1 MNSDDIKRLQIN
13 VNGIVQ
19 GVGFRPFV
27 LRLATENNLS
37 GFVRNSQAGVEIEV
51 EGNSKDIN
59 RFVTELREK
68 APPLSEITNLET
80 FFVPVQ
86 RSNQFEIIASTEEI
100 GNQTLISPDV
110 CICDDCLSELFD
122 PRNRR
127 YLYPFINCTNCGPRL
142 TIIENIPYDRK
153 YTTMN
158 KFEMCEECSKE
169 YHDPHDRRFHAQ
181 PNACPKCGPNIWL
194 EQAGDDVILEKD
206 KAITKAARDLAN
218 GKIVAVK
225 GLGGF
230 HLAVDAYNDE
240 AIKKLRER
248 KRREEKPFAVMVPN
262 INSLDDLVWLSD
274 DEKILLS
281 SFARPILLLKKK
293 NCIISESVAPNNKR
307 LGVVIAYT
315 PLHHILLKEFEKIS
329 INHPSVLVMTSA
341 NFSEEPI
348 EITNDSAKNN
358 LSEVADSFL
367 FHNRNILIRADDSV
381 GMFINNK
388 QRMIRRS
395 RGFVPKPFFIK
406 KSGIAVLGVGAEL
419 KNTICLLKNDK
430 AFLSQYIGDLTNFSA
445 HQFFKETIN
454 YQQKIIDCKAEYV
467 GYDLHPDYLSTRW
480 AKEESG
486 LPSFGVQH
494 HHAHMASCMGEHDFK
509 KDVIGI
515 ILDGTGFGIDN
526 TIWGGEVLIGNYTKV
541 KRFAHLETIPL
552 PGGDAAIKEPWR
564 IAVSYLYHAFDGKL
578 PPMDFLEK
586 RNTDIVLQM
595 LAKKINSP
603 LTSSA
608 GRLFDAVSVI
618 CGGPETIRY
627 EAQAAI
633 ELMQKINTIDVE
645 AYLINEEEI
654 KLKSI
659 SLKTLIRN
667 VVEDVEKNVPSSII
681 SARFHKTLAHL
692 LINKTEQA
700 RAETNI
706 NDVVLSGGVFQNEI
720 LLELMENE
728 LAQLNFNIYSHS
740 KIPTND
746 GGISFGQVMVVNELI
761 AKGMRQVE
769 FVL

>member
-1 MNSDDIKRLQIN
+1 MHKAKTIRLQIK

-27 LRLATENNLS
+27 LRLAIENNLS
-37 GFVRNSQAGVEIEV
+37 GFVRNSQSGVEIEV

-59 RFVTELREK
+59 RFVIDLREK
-68 APPLSEITNLET
+68 APPLSEIIHIET
-80 FFVPVQ
+80 FYVTVQ
-86 RSNQFEIIASTEEI
+86 HSNQFEIIASTEEI

-122 PRNRR
+122 PGNRR

-169 YHDPHDRRFHAQ
+169 YYDPHDRRFHAQ

-194 EQAGDDVILEKD
+194 EQTGDNVILEKHD
-206 KAITKAARDLAN
+206 VITKAAMDLAN
-218 GKIVAVK
+218 GKIVAIK

-240 AIKKLRER
+240 AIKKLRKR
-248 KRREEKPFAVMVPN
+248 KRREEKPFAVMVSN
-262 INSLDDLVWLSD
+262 INPLNELVWLSN
-274 DEKILLS
+274 DEKIFLT

-293 NCIISESVAPNNKR
+293 NCSISESVAPNNKR

-315 PLHHILLKEFEKIS
+315 PLHHILFNEFEKFS
-329 INHPSVLVMTSA
+329 KNHPSVLVMTSA

-348 EITNDSAKNN
+348 EITNDGAKNN

-381 GMFINNK
+381 GMYINNK

-406 KSGIAVLGVGAEL
+406 KSGYAVLGVGAEL

-430 AFLSQYIGDLTNFSA
+430 AFLSQHIGDLTNFSA

-486 LPSFGVQH
+486 IPSFGVQH
-494 HHAHMASCMGEHDFK
+494 HHAHMAACMGEHDLK

-515 ILDGTGFGIDN
+515 ILDGTGYGIDN
-526 TIWGGEVLIGNYTKV
+526 TIWGGEVLVGNFTKV

-552 PGGDAAIKEPWR
+552 PGGDSAIKEPWR
-564 IAVSYLYHAFDGKL
+564 IAVSFLHHAFDGEL
-578 PPMDFLEK
+578 PPLNFLANS
-586 RNTDIVLQM
+586 NTNLILQM
-595 LAKKINSP
+595 LKKKINCP

-618 CGGPETIRY
+618 CGGPKTIRY

-633 ELMQKINTIDVE
+633 ELMQKIETMDVE
-645 AYLINEEEI
+645 AYLINEDEI
-654 KLKSI
+654 KSKSI

-667 VVEDVEKNVPSSII
+667 VVEGVEKNILSSII
-681 SARFHKTLAHL
+681 SARFHKTFALM
-692 LINKTEQA
+692 LIKKAEQA
-700 RAETNI
+700 RAETDI

-728 LAQLNFNIYSHS
+728 LIRLNFNVYSHS

-761 AKGMRQVE
+761 TKGMSMVE

>member
-1 MNSDDIKRLQIN
+1 LNSNEITRLQIN

-27 LRLATENNLS
+27 LRIATENNLS
-37 GFVRNSQAGVEIEV
+37 GFVRNSQSGVEIEV

-59 RFVTELREK
+59 RFVTDLREK
-68 APPLSEITNLET
+68 APPLSEIIHLET
-80 FFVPVQ
+80 FYVTVQ
-86 RSNQFEIIASTEEI
+86 RSNQFEIIASTVVI

-153 YTTMN
+153 HTTMN
-158 KFEMCEECSKE
+158 KFDMCEECSKE

-248 KRREEKPFAVMVPN
+248 KRREEKPFAVMVSN
-262 INSLDDLVWLSD
+262 INQLNELVWLSN
-274 DEKILLS
+274 DEKVLLS

-293 NCIISESVAPNNKR
+293 NCRIAESVAPHNKR
-307 LGVVIAYT
+307 LGVMLAYT
-315 PLHHILLKEFEKIS
+315 PLHHVLLEEVQKHLKHF
-329 INHPSVLVMTSA
+329 PPVLVMTSA

-358 LSEVADSFL
+358 LSEVADGFL
-367 FHNRNILIRADDSV
+367 FHNRDILIRADDSV
-381 GMFINNK
+381 VMFVNNK
-388 QRMIRRS
+388 PRIIRRS
-395 RGFVPKPFFIK
+395 RGFVPRPFFTK
-406 KSGIAVLGVGAEL
+406 KKGAAILGVGAEL
-419 KNTICLLKNDK
+419 KNTICLLKNDQ
-430 AFLSQYIGDLTNFSA
+430 AFVSQHIGDLTNFSA

-480 AKEESG
+480 AKEESK

-494 HHAHMASCMGEHDFK
+494 HHAHMASCMGEHDLK

-515 ILDGTGFGIDN
+515 ILDGTGYGLDN

-618 CGGPETIRY
+618 CGGPNTIRY

-633 ELMQKINTIDVE
+633 ELMQKVETMNVEPYCVDEDKTGQKFIPIKSLIKKIVDDV
-645 AYLINEEEI
+645 NNG
-654 KLKSI
+654 
-659 SLKTLIRN
+659 T
-667 VVEDVEKNVPSSII
+667 SSSTI
-681 SARFHKTLAHL
+681 SARFHKTFTQL
-692 LINKTEQA
+692 LIKKAEQA
-700 RAETNI
+700 RAETRI

-728 LAQLNFNIYSHS
+728 LQLKGFNVYSHS

-761 AKGMRQVE
+761 TKGMQKVE

>member
-1 MNSDDIKRLQIN
+1 MNSNEITRLQIN

-27 LRLATENNLS
+27 LRIATENNLS
-37 GFVRNSQAGVEIEV
+37 GFVRNSQSGVEIEV

-59 RFVTELREK
+59 RFVTDLREK
-68 APPLSEITNLET
+68 APPLSEIIHLET
-80 FFVPVQ
+80 FYVTVQ
-86 RSNQFEIIASTEEI
+86 RSNQFEIIASTVVI

-153 YTTMN
+153 HTTMN
-158 KFEMCEECSKE
+158 KFDMCEECSKE

-248 KRREEKPFAVMVPN
+248 KRREEKPFAVMVSN
-262 INSLDDLVWLSD
+262 INQLNELVWLSN
-274 DEKILLS
+274 DEKVLLS

-293 NCIISESVAPNNKR
+293 NCRIAESVAPHNKR
-307 LGVVIAYT
+307 LGVMLAYT
-315 PLHHILLKEFEKIS
+315 PLHHVLLEEVQKHLKHF
-329 INHPSVLVMTSA
+329 PPVLVMTSA

-358 LSEVADSFL
+358 LSEVADGFL
-367 FHNRNILIRADDSV
+367 FHNRDILIRADDSV
-381 GMFINNK
+381 VMFVNNK
-388 QRMIRRS
+388 PRIIRRS
-395 RGFVPKPFFIK
+395 RGFVPRPFFTK
-406 KSGIAVLGVGAEL
+406 KKGAAILGVGAEL
-419 KNTICLLKNDK
+419 KNTICLLKNDQ
-430 AFLSQYIGDLTNFSA
+430 AFVSQHIGDLTNFSA

-480 AKEESG
+480 AKEESK

-494 HHAHMASCMGEHDFK
+494 HHAHMASCMGEHDLK

-515 ILDGTGFGIDN
+515 ILDGTGYGLDN

-618 CGGPETIRY
+618 CGGPNTIRY

-633 ELMQKINTIDVE
+633 ELMQKVETMNVEPYCVDEDKTGQKFIPIKSLIKKIVDDV
-645 AYLINEEEI
+645 NNG
-654 KLKSI
+654 
-659 SLKTLIRN
+659 T
-667 VVEDVEKNVPSSII
+667 SSSTI
-681 SARFHKTLAHL
+681 SARFHKTFTQL
-692 LINKTEQA
+692 LIKKAEQA
-700 RAETNI
+700 RAETRI

-728 LAQLNFNIYSHS
+728 LQLKGFNVYSHS

-761 AKGMRQVE
+761 TKGMQKVE

>member
-1 MNSDDIKRLQIN
+1 MNPDDIKRLHIN

-27 LRLATENNLS
+27 LRIATENNLS
-37 GFVRNSQAGVEIEV
+37 GFVRNSKSGVEIEV
-51 EGNSKDIN
+51 EGNLEDID
-59 RFVTELREK
+59 RFVSELREK
-68 APPLSEITNLET
+68 APPQSEIIHLET
-80 FFVPVQ
+80 FHISVQ
-86 RSNQFEIIASTEEI
+86 HSNQFEIIASTNEI

-110 CICDDCLSELFD
+110 CICDDCLGELFD

-169 YHDPHDRRFHAQ
+169 YYDPHDRRFHAQ
-181 PNACPKCGPNIWL
+181 PNACPKCGPNVWL
-194 EQAGDDVILEKD
+194 EQRGDDLIVENYE
-206 KAITKAARDLAN
+206 AITKAARDLTN

-240 AIKKLRER
+240 AIKKLRLR
-248 KRREEKPFAVMVPN
+248 KRREEKPFAVMVSN
-262 INSLDDLVWLSD
+262 VNQLNDLVWLSD
-274 DEKILLS
+274 DEKILLT

-293 NCIISESVAPNNKR
+293 NCRISESVAPNNKR
-307 LGVVIAYT
+307 LGVMLAYT
-315 PLHHILLKEFEKIS
+315 PLHHVLLKEFEKYS
-329 INHPSVLVMTSA
+329 KNHPSVLVMTSA

-348 EITNDSAKNN
+348 EITNDGAKKN

-367 FHNRNILIRADDSV
+367 FHNRDILIRADDSI
-381 GMFINNK
+381 GMFIINK
-388 QRMIRRS
+388 QRIIRRS

-430 AFLSQYIGDLTNFSA
+430 VFISQHIGDLTNFSA
-445 HQFFKETIN
+445 HQFFKETIV
-454 YQQKIIDCKAEYV
+454 YQQKIIDCKAEFV
-467 GYDLHPDYLSTRW
+467 GYDLHPDYLATRW
-480 AKEESG
+480 AKEENK

-494 HHAHMASCMGEHDFK
+494 HHAHMASCMGEHNLTN
-509 KDVIGI
+509 DVIGI
-515 ILDGTGFGIDN
+515 ILDGTGYGIGG
-526 TIWGGEVLIGNYTKV
+526 TIWGGEILVGGFTKV
-541 KRFAHLETIPL
+541 KRYSHLETIPL

-564 IAVSYLYHAFDGKL
+564 IAVSYLYHSFDGKL
-578 PPMDFLEK
+578 PQLNFLS
-586 RNTDIVLQM
+586 NPSTNIILQM
-595 LAKKINSP
+595 LENKINCP

-618 CGGPETIRY
+618 CGGPERIRY

-633 ELMQKINTIDVE
+633 ELMQKIETIDVE
-645 AYLINEEEI
+645 AYLIDEEEI
-654 KLKSI
+654 KLKAI
-659 SLKTLIRN
+659 SLKSLVRN
-667 VVEDVEKNVPSSII
+667 VVKDVVKNVPLSII
-681 SARFHKTLAHL
+681 SAKFHKTFAQL
-692 LINKTEQA
+692 LIKKAEQA
-700 RAETNI
+700 RAETKINNI
-706 NDVVLSGGVFQNEI
+706 ILSGGVFQNEI

-728 LAQLNFNIYSHS
+728 LKRLNFNVYSHS

-746 GGISFGQVMVVNELI
+746 GGISFGQVLVVNELLT
-761 AKGMRQVE
+761 KGIRQVE
-769 FVL
+769 FV

>member
-1 MNSDDIKRLQIN
+1 MDPDEITRLQIN

-37 GFVRNSQAGVEIEV
+37 GFVRNSQSGVEIEA
-51 EGNSKDIN
+51 EGNLKDIS

-68 APPLSEITNLET
+68 APPISEIIHLET
-80 FFVPVQ
+80 FYVTLQ
-86 RSNQFEIIASTEEI
+86 HSTQFEIIASTGKI

-110 CICDDCLSELFD
+110 SICDDCLNELFD
-122 PRNRR
+122 PSNRR

-158 KFEMCEECSKE
+158 KFEMCEECFKE
-169 YHDPHDRRFHAQ
+169 YHEPHDRRFHAQ
-181 PNACPKCGPNIWL
+181 PNACPKCGPNVWF
-194 EQAGDDVILEKD
+194 EQTENGVILEKTE
-206 KAITKAARDLAN
+206 AITKAAMDLAN

-230 HLAVDAYNDE
+230 HLAVDANNDE
-240 AIKKLRER
+240 AVKKLRER

-262 INSLDDLVWLSD
+262 INSLNDLVWLSD
-274 DEKILLS
+274 DEKISLP

-293 NCIISESVAPNNKR
+293 NCSISESVASNNKR
-307 LGVVIAYT
+307 LGVIIAYT
-315 PLHHILLKEFEKIS
+315 PLHHVLFKEFEKFS
-329 INHPSVLVMTSA
+329 KSLPSVLVMTSA

-348 EITNDSAKNN
+348 EITNDNAKKN
-358 LSEVADSFL
+358 LSEVTDSFL
-367 FHNRNILIRADDSV
+367 FHNRDILIRADDSV
-381 GMFINNK
+381 GIFINNK
-388 QRMIRRS
+388 QRIIRRS

-406 KSGIAVLGVGAEL
+406 KSGAQILGIGAEL
-419 KNTICLLKNDK
+419 KNTICLLKDDK
-430 AFLSQYIGDLTNFSA
+430 AFISQHVGDLTNYSA
-445 HQFFKETIN
+445 HQFFRETIN

-480 AKEESG
+480 AKEESK

-494 HHAHMASCMGEHDFK
+494 HHAHMAACMGEHNLEN
-509 KDVIGI
+509 DVIAI
-515 ILDGTGFGIDN
+515 VLDGTGYGMDG
-526 TIWGGEVLIGNYTKV
+526 TIWGGEILVGGFTKV
-541 KRFAHLETIPL
+541 KRYSHLEIIPL

-564 IAVSYLYHAFDGKL
+564 IAVSYLYHAFDRKL
-578 PPMDFLEK
+578 PALNFLADPGT
-586 RNTDIVLQM
+586 NLILQM
-595 LAKKINSP
+595 LKKKINCM

-618 CGGPETIRY
+618 CGGSKTIRY

-633 ELMQKINTIDVE
+633 ELMQKVE
-645 AYLINEEEI
+645 SMNVEPYSVDEDETGQKFIPIKSLITKI
-654 KLKSI
+654 I
-659 SLKTLIRN
+659 
-667 VVEDVEKNVPSSII
+667 EDLNNGTSSSTI
-681 SARFHKTLAHL
+681 SARFHKTFAHL

-700 RAETNI
+700 RAETKI

-728 LAQLNFNIYSHS
+728 LQLKGFNVYSHE
-740 KIPTND
+740 KNPTND
-746 GGISFGQVMVVNELI
+746 GGISFGQVMVVKALI
-761 AKGMRQVE
+761 EKGMQQVE
-769 FVL
+769 FRL

>member
-1 MNSDDIKRLQIN
+1 MNSDEITRLQIN

-51 EGNSKDIN
+51 EGNSKDVN
-59 RFVTELREK
+59 KFVIELREK
-68 APPLSEITNLET
+68 APPLSEIIRIET
-80 FFVPVQ
+80 FDIGVKH
-86 RSNQFEIIASTEEI
+86 STQFEIIASTEEI

-206 KAITKAARDLAN
+206 KAITKAARDLTN

-248 KRREEKPFAVMVPN
+248 KRREEKPFAVMVHN
-262 INSLDDLVWLSD
+262 INLLNHLVWLSD
-274 DEKILLS
+274 DEKILLT

-293 NCIISESVAPNNKR
+293 NCSISESVAPNNKR
-307 LGVVIAYT
+307 LGVMVAYT
-315 PLHHILLKEFEKIS
+315 PLHHVLMKEFEKYS
-329 INHPSVLVMTSA
+329 KNLPSVLVMTSA

-367 FHNRNILIRADDSV
+367 FHNRDILIRADDSV

-388 QRMIRRS
+388 QRIIRRS

-406 KSGIAVLGVGAEL
+406 KPGIAVLAVGAEL
-419 KNTICLLKNDK
+419 KNTICLLKDDK
-430 AFLSQYIGDLTNFSA
+430 AFLSQHIGDLTNYSA

-480 AKEESG
+480 AKEESK

-494 HHAHMASCMGEHDFK
+494 HHAHMASCMGEHDLK

-515 ILDGTGFGIDN
+515 ILDGTGYGIDN
-526 TIWGGEVLIGNYTKV
+526 TIWGGEILIGNYTKV

-564 IAVSYLYHAFDGKL
+564 IALSYLYNAFECKL
-578 PPMDFLEK
+578 PQLDFLNGLNSE
-586 RNTDIVLQM
+586 IVLQM
-595 LAKKINSP
+595 LDKKINSP

-618 CGGPETIRY
+618 CGGSKTIRY

-654 KLKSI
+654 KPKSI

-667 VVEDVEKNVPSSII
+667 VVEDVGKNVPSSII
-681 SARFHKTLAHL
+681 SARFHKTFLQL
-692 LINKTEQA
+692 LIKKAEQA
-700 RAETNI
+700 RDEIKI
-706 NDVVLSGGVFQNEI
+706 NDIILSGGVFQNEI
-720 LLELMENE
+720 LLKLMEKE
-728 LAQLNFNIYSHS
+728 LQLKGFNVYSHS

-746 GGISFGQVMVVNELI
+746 GGISFGQVMVVNELVT
-761 AKGMRQVE
+761 KGMRKVE

>member
-1 MNSDDIKRLQIN
+1 LNSDEITRLQIN

-27 LRLATENNLS
+27 LRIATENNLN
-37 GFVRNSQAGVEIEV
+37 GFVRNSQSGVEIEV
-51 EGNSKDIN
+51 EGNLKDIN
-59 RFVTELREK
+59 RFVTDLREK
-68 APPLSEITNLET
+68 APPLSDIIHVET
-80 FFVPVQ
+80 LPVTVQ
-86 RSNQFEIIASTEEI
+86 HSNQFEIIASTDEI

-153 YTTMN
+153 YTTMS

-206 KAITKAARDLAN
+206 KAIIKAARDLAN

-248 KRREEKPFAVMVPN
+248 KRREEKPFAVMVSN
-262 INSLDDLVWLSD
+262 INQLNELVWLSN
-274 DEKILLS
+274 DEKILLT

-293 NCIISESVAPNNKR
+293 NCSISESVAPNNKR
-307 LGVVIAYT
+307 LGVMVAYT
-315 PLHHILLKEFEKIS
+315 PLHHILLKECEKIS
-329 INHPSVLVMTSA
+329 INHPPVLVMTSA

-348 EITNDSAKNN
+348 EITNDGAKNN

-367 FHNRNILIRADDSV
+367 FHNRDILIRADDSV

-388 QRMIRRS
+388 QRIIRRS

-430 AFLSQYIGDLTNFSA
+430 AFISQHIGDLTNFSA
-445 HQFFKETIN
+445 HQFFRETIN

-494 HHAHMASCMGEHDFK
+494 HHAHMASCMCEHDLK
-509 KDVIGI
+509 NDVIGI
-515 ILDGTGFGIDN
+515 ILDGTGYGIDN

-541 KRFAHLETIPL
+541 KRFAHLENIPL

-608 GRLFDAVSVI
+608 GRLFDAVSVL
-618 CGGPETIRY
+618 CGGPNTIRY

-633 ELMQKINTIDVE
+633 ELMQKVETMDVE
-645 AYLINEEEI
+645 AYLINEKEI

-667 VVEDVEKNVPSSII
+667 VVEDVEKNVPSSIV
-681 SARFHKTLAHL
+681 SAKFHKTFAQL
-692 LINKTEQA
+692 LIKKAEQA
-700 RAETNI
+700 WNETNI
-706 NDVVLSGGVFQNEI
+706 NDIVLSGGVFQNEV

-728 LAQLNFNIYSHS
+728 LQLKGFNVYSHS

-761 AKGMRQVE
+761 TKGMRQVE

>member
-1 MNSDDIKRLQIN
+1 MHKAKTIRLQIK

-27 LRLATENNLS
+27 LRLATENNLN
-37 GFVRNSQAGVEIEV
+37 GFVRNSQSGVEIEI
-51 EGNSKDIN
+51 EGNLNDIN

-68 APPLSEITNLET
+68 APPLSEIIHLET
-80 FFVPVQ
+80 FYVAVQ
-86 RSNQFEIIASTEEI
+86 HSTQFEIIASTEEI

-194 EQAGDDVILEKD
+194 EQTGDNVILEKHEV
-206 KAITKAARDLAN
+206 ITKAAMDLAN

-240 AIKKLRER
+240 AIKKLRKR
-248 KRREEKPFAVMVPN
+248 KRREEKPFAVMVSN
-262 INSLDDLVWLSD
+262 INPLNELVWLSN
-274 DEKILLS
+274 DEKIFLT

-293 NCIISESVAPNNKR
+293 NCSISESVAPNNKR

-315 PLHHILLKEFEKIS
+315 PLHHILFNEFEKFS
-329 INHPSVLVMTSA
+329 KNHPSVLVMTSA

-367 FHNRNILIRADDSV
+367 FHNRDILIRADDSV
-381 GMFINNK
+381 AMFVNNK
-388 QRMIRRS
+388 HRMIRRS
-395 RGFVPKPFFIK
+395 RGFVPKPFFIM

-419 KNTICLLKNDK
+419 KNTICLLKDDK
-430 AFLSQYIGDLTNFSA
+430 AFISQHIGDLTNFPA

-454 YQQKIIDCKAEYV
+454 YQQKIIDCKVEYV
-467 GYDLHPDYLSTRW
+467 GYDLHPDYLSTKW
-480 AKEESG
+480 AKEENK

-494 HHAHMASCMGEHDFK
+494 HHAHMAACMGEHNIEN
-509 KDVIGI
+509 DVIGI
-515 ILDGTGFGIDN
+515 ILDGTGYGIDG
-526 TIWGGEVLIGNYTKV
+526 TIWGGEVLVGNFTKV

-564 IAVSYLYHAFDGKL
+564 IAVSYLYHAFNGKL
-578 PPMDFLEK
+578 PPVDFLEK
-586 RNTDIVLQM
+586 RNTEIVLQM

-633 ELMQKINTIDVE
+633 ELMQKAETIDVE
-645 AYLINEEEI
+645 PYSIDEVVLEQKFIPIKSLIKEI
-654 KLKSI
+654 VVDLNNGKS
-659 SLKTLIRN
+659 
-667 VVEDVEKNVPSSII
+667 SSTI

-692 LINKTEQA
+692 LINKAEQA

-706 NDVVLSGGVFQNEI
+706 NDIVLSGGVFQNEI

-728 LAQLNFNIYSHS
+728 LQLKGFNVYSHS

-746 GGISFGQVMVVNELI
+746 GGISFGQVMVVKELI
-761 AKGMRQVE
+761 TKGMRQVE

>member
-1 MNSDDIKRLQIN
+1 LNSDDIKRLQIN